1 MARFPQSDTAPV
13 DIAEVLSDRKPASPS
28 RLASILQHAAYL
40 AQLQRLL
47 ENALEPALAGH
58 FQVANARENRLIL
71 LAASSAWA
79 TRLRMQ
85 SAEVLSALYRAGHAE
100 FDQVDVRVDAGG
112 QAGLG
117 SRAAESATERDSKP
131 LSAAAEQ
138 ALAQMARLGNRG
150 RK

>member
-13 DIAEVLSDRKPASPS
+13 DIAEVLSDRKQASPS
-28 RLASILQHAAYL
+28 RLSGILQHAAYL

-58 FQVANARENRLIL
+58 FQVANARQNRLIL

-85 SAEVLSALYRAGHAE
+85 SAEVLTALHRSGHAE
-100 FDQVDVRVDAGG
+100 FDRVDVRVDAGVV
-112 QAGLG
+112 
-117 SRAAESATERDSKP
+117 SRSAPIAAERDSKP

-138 ALAQMARLGNRG
+138 ALAQMARLGTRE
-150 RK
+150 KK

>member
-13 DIAEVLSDRKPASPS
+13 DIAEVLSDRKQASPS
-28 RLASILQHAAYL
+28 RLSGILQHAAYL

-58 FQVANARENRLIL
+58 FQVANARQNRLIL

-85 SAEVLSALYRAGHAE
+85 SAEVLTALHGAGHAD
-100 FDQVDVRVDAGG
+100 FDQVDVRVDAGV
-112 QAGLG
+112 L
-117 SRAAESATERDSKP
+117 SRTARSAAERDSKP

-138 ALAQMARLGNRG
+138 ALAQMARLGTRD
-150 RK
+150 KK

>member
-13 DIAEVLSDRKPASPS
+13 DITEVLSDRRQASPS
-28 RLASILQHAAYL
+28 RLSGILQHAAYL

-47 ENALEPALAGH
+47 ENALEPALMSH
-58 FQVANARENRLIL
+58 FQVANARQNRLIL

-85 SAEVLSALYRAGHAE
+85 SAEVLAALHRAGHAE
-100 FDQVDVRVDAGG
+100 FDQVDVRVDAGVHPV
-112 QAGLG
+112 LG
-117 SRAAESATERDSKP
+117 ARTAPSAAERDSKP

-138 ALAQMARLGNRG
+138 ALALMARLGT
-150 RK
+150 KDKQ

>member
-13 DIAEVLSDRKPASPS
+13 DIAEVLSDRRPASPS
-28 RLASILQHAAYL
+28 RLGSILQHAAYL

-85 SAEVLSALYRAGHAE
+85 TAEVLTALYRAGHPE
-100 FDQVDVRVDAGG
+100 FDQVDVRVDAGI
-112 QAGLG
+112 A
-117 SRAAESATERDSKP
+117 SRTAPSAAERDSKP

-138 ALAQMARLGNRG
+138 ALAQMARLGDRG
-150 RK
+150 KK

>member
-85 SAEVLSALYRAGHAE
+85 TAEVLTALYRAGHPE
-100 FDQVDVRVDAGG
+100 FDQVDVRVDA
-112 QAGLG
+112 AVA
-117 SRAAESATERDSKP
+117 SRTAPSAADRDSKP

-138 ALAQMARLGNRG
+138 ALAQMARLGDRG
-150 RK
+150 KK

>member
-13 DIAEVLSDRKPASPS
+13 DIAEVLADRKQASPS
-28 RLASILQHAAYL
+28 RLGGILQHAAYL

-47 ENALEPALAGH
+47 ENTLEPALAGH

-85 SAEVLSALYRAGHAE
+85 SAEVLTALHRAGHAD
-100 FDQVDVRVDAGG
+100 FDQVDVRVDAAN
-112 QAGLG
+112 AGPAV
-117 SRAAESATERDSKP
+117 SRSARSAAERDSKP
-131 LSAAAEQ
+131 LSAAAER
-138 ALAQMARLGNRG
+138 ALAQMARLGTRD
-150 RK
+150 KK

>member
-28 RLASILQHAAYL
+28 RLGSILQHAAYL

-85 SAEVLSALYRAGHAE
+85 SAEVLTALHRAGHAE
-100 FDQVDVRVDAGG
+100 FDQVDVRVDAGV
-112 QAGLG
+112 A
-117 SRAAESATERDSKP
+117 SRAAESATERDSNP
-131 LSAAAEQ
+131 LSAAAKQ

>member
-13 DIAEVLSDRKPASPS
+13 DIAEVLADRKPASPS
-28 RLASILQHAAYL
+28 RLGSILQHAAYL

-85 SAEVLSALYRAGHAE
+85 TAEVLTALYRAGHPE
-100 FDQVDVRVDAGG
+100 FDQVDVRVDAGV
-112 QAGLG
+112 A
-117 SRAAESATERDSKP
+117 SRTAESAAERDSKP

-138 ALAQMARLGNRG
+138 ALAQMARLGDRG
-150 RK
+150 KK

>member
-13 DIAEVLSDRKPASPS
+13 DIADVLSDRKQPSPS
-28 RLASILQHAAYL
+28 SLRRILQHATYL

-47 ENALEPALAGH
+47 DNALEPALAGH
-58 FQVANARENRLIL
+58 FQVANTRQNRVIL

-85 SAEVLSALYRAGHAE
+85 SAEVLAALQRAGHAE
-100 FDQVDVRVDAGG
+100 FDQIEVRVDAGVV
-112 QAGLG
+112 A
-117 SRAAESATERDSKP
+117 RAAQSAAKRDGKP

-138 ALAQMARLGNRG
+138 ALAQMARLGNRD
-150 RK
+150 KK